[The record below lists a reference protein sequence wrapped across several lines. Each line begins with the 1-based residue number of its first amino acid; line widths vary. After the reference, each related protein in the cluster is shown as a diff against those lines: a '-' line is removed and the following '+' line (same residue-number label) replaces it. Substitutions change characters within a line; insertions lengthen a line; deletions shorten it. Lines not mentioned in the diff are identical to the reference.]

1 MDSSGMEALYR
12 LQQVELDLAE
22 LAKKTQDSEEV
33 AAVAHARERA
43 SHCQRLLEKAERGLE
58 SARVRLKRLERELSG
73 LEESLMSVE
82 ARLYGGEVTH
92 PKELAALQ
100 ERLDSDRTRKAACEE
115 EVLAAMDVVEQ
126 AERALEKVRTA
137 ETSAQKALRKA
148 VARLNEAKA
157 GWTAQMRRLE
167 ETRSELRRAAQADLL
182 SLYDSLKER
191 FAGRPLARVNE
202 RSCGGC
208 HVEMP
213 TAMRKPAEGQ
223 IQRCPH
229 CGRLLWWP

>member
-33 AAVAHARERA
+33 AAVAHAERT

-126 AERALEKVRTA
+126 AERG
-137 ETSAQKALRKA
+137 
-148 VARLNEAKA
+148 A
-157 GWTAQMRRLE
+157 GKGKNR
-167 ETRSELRRAAQADLL
+167 
-182 SLYDSLKER
+182 
-191 FAGRPLARVNE
+191 
-202 RSCGGC
+202 
-208 HVEMP
+208 
-213 TAMRKPAEGQ
+213 
-223 IQRCPH
+223 
-229 CGRLLWWP
+229 